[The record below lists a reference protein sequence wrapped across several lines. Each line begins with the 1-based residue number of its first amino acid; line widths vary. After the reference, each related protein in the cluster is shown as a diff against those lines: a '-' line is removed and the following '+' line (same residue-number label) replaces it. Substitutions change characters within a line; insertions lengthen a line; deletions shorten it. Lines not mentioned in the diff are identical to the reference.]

1 VLREGAIPPDGGMVV
16 RTQDVVTMAITIATG
31 MLKCQVA
38 GSVVKSG
45 GW

>member
-1 VLREGAIPPDGGMVV
+1 VLVV
-16 RTQDVVTMAITIATG
+16 VYLYAVSVVLSFGVSWTCEPAPG
-31 MLKCQVA
+31 RGVLKCQVA